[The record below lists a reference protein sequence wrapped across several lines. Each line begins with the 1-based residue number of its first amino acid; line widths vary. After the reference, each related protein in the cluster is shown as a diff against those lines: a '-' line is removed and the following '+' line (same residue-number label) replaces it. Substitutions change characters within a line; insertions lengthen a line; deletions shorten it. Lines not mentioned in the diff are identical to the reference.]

1 MSKNKV
7 VCDFGSTYF
16 SLFSDNELL
25 LRIPSAVIIK
35 RSLHP
40 TVIFAGE
47 EAIKRQN
54 SVTEEEMFV
63 RPIQNGAITHFEGV
77 RLLIKEAFRSVFKFS
92 TNMDVCVL
100 ISCGLEIAQKR
111 EIEKAFV
118 NCGYSSIFLMES
130 VVALSPCAEK
140 YNTDVVAIIGG
151 DMVELAILN
160 GKEIVSAYSLDMG
173 GNAINLKIMEHIS
186 DLYKLNV
193 SFQECEKV
201 KRSIGS
207 LFARDTSSYSLTGKD
222 ILTGKPKKLVISAKE
237 VYEQIIYVFTR
248 IIKLIDGA
256 LTVAPVSL
264 VQNIEY
270 KGILFAGAGS
280 LMLGLEEY
288 IYKKLNIP
296 VFIEQKPYISQLE
309 GAYKLMLDENF
320 INSYL
325 GLKE

>member
-1 MSKNKV
+1 MSKIKV

-40 TVIFAGE
+40 SIIFCGE

-54 SVTEEEMFV
+54 LVTEEEMFV
-63 RPIQNGAITHFEGV
+63 RPIQNGAIAHFEGV

-92 TNMDVCVL
+92 TNIEICVL

-111 EIEKAFV
+111 EIERAFV

-130 VVALSPCAEK
+130 VVALSPLAEK

-151 DMVELAILN
+151 DMVELALLN
-160 GKEIVSAYSLDMG
+160 GREIVSAYSLDMG
-173 GNAINLKIMEHIS
+173 GNAINKKIMEHIS
-186 DLYKLNV
+186 ELYKLNV
-193 SFQECEKV
+193 GFQECEKV

-248 IIKLIDGA
+248 IIKLIDSA

-264 VQNIEY
+264 MQNIEY

-296 VFIEQKPYISQLE
+296 VFIEQKPYITQLE
-309 GAYKLMLDENF
+309 GAYKLMFDEDF
-320 INSYL
+320 INAYL